1 MAKENSYFILSGL
14 ISFSLFILFLSLF
27 FIMMFSSSKIDTYAL
42 TKDNY
47 ISISL
52 DMVTTPTKELK
63 KEIFI
68 PVEES
73 QSIVESKDVDV
84 GDLFSDV
91 WTKDIKITKKKIKQD
106 NKRLELIRKKIKI
119 KKENNVNQASK
130 TTTKNEA
137 NIISN
142 KNKKSSSGDEVNEYL
157 AKIQAIVYK
166 HFHPP
171 NNSQGHTV
179 KAVIELNAIGKVLDF
194 RILTYSSNQ
203 ALNQECDKIKS
214 RLLGVLFP
222 SNPQNQSF
230 STIVNITS
238 DKN

>member
-106 NKRLELIRKKIKI
+106 NKRLELIRKKIKM
-119 KKENNVNQASK
+119 
-130 TTTKNEA
+130 
-137 NIISN
+137 
-142 KNKKSSSGDEVNEYL
+142 Y
-157 AKIQAIVYK
+157 
-166 HFHPP
+166 H
-171 NNSQGHTV
+171 
-179 KAVIELNAIGKVLDF
+179 
-194 RILTYSSNQ
+194 
-203 ALNQECDKIKS
+203 
-214 RLLGVLFP
+214 
-222 SNPQNQSF
+222 
-230 STIVNITS
+230 
-238 DKN
+238 

>member
-1 MAKENSYFILSGL
+1 MARDNPYFIISGF
-14 ISFSLFILFLSLF
+14 ISLFLFSFFLFLF
-27 FIMMFSSSKIDTYAL
+27 FFMMFSSSKIDTFAL

-52 DMVTTPTKELK
+52 DIVPTPTKELK

-68 PVEES
+68 PMEES
-73 QSIVESKDVDV
+73 QSIVESKDVDI

-91 WTKDIKITKKKIKQD
+91 WTKNIKITKKKIKQD
-106 NKRLELIRKKIKI
+106 NKRLELIRKKIKT
-119 KKENNVNQASK
+119 KKENSVNQISK
-130 TTTKNEA
+130 TTSKSEA
-137 NIISN
+137 NIVSN
-142 KNKKSSSGDEVNEYL
+142 KSKKSSSGDEVNEYL

-166 HFHPP
+166 YFHPP

-179 KAVIELNAIGKVLDF
+179 KAVIELDAIGKVLDF
-194 RILTYSSNQ
+194 RILIDSSNQ
-203 ALNQECDKIKS
+203 ALNQECDKIKA

-222 SNPQNQSF
+222 LNPQNKSS
-230 STIVNITS
+230 STIVNLVS